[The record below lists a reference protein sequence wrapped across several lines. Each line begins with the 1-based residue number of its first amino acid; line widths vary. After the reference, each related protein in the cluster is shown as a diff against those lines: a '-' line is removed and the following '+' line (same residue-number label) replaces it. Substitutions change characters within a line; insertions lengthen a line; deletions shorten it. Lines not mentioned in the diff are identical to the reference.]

1 MGRGVVVGGSVRM
14 RALLLLLAAG
24 AGGST
29 LRHLSSYDYDP
40 AAQRGWLTL
49 GKTDNLT
56 LLAEGW
62 ARYRLPA
69 LFELGQNDPSSSL
82 LCLTNGSKHPMIP
95 CGGRGSPTFAANL
108 AALGA
113 ALRPHLASGACAGV
127 FLGDELMGAWDLSWA
142 DLGYIADGLRH
153 TLGPTALL
161 YENDAFHQGLLDMP
175 HVPSSLNYFSAD
187 GDYNFRPFSG
197 PAGIRAA
204 YEQHILPKLAP
215 NQSAWVVPGK
225 IPLES
230 PAFPAI
236 PATRFAAGT
245 YECDGPTMEAPSGS
259 YWACRPGNASYDA
272 HIAGKVAEFAAWA
285 AAEPRISGMCPVRSK
300 TACERCC
307 SLGRV
312 FTPLAGAVCCS
323 GTTTTAARCRGWT
336 TSAAARRPR
345 PRASPSG
352 PPARPPTG
360 ERPTEALRRVMSG
373 RAWVGIW
380 QGWCRLRVEFDLT
393 RVGWVLRAG
402 RRGRW
407 RCRRH

>member
-1 MGRGVVVGGSVRM
+1 MVGVGGCARM

-29 LRHLSSYDYDP
+29 LRHLSTYDYDP

-95 CGGRGSPTFAANL
+95 CGGRGSPTFAVNL

-142 DLGYIADGLRH
+142 DLSAVADGLRH
-153 TLGPTALL
+153 TLGPAALL

-187 GDYNFRPFSG
+187 GDYGFLPFSG

-204 YEQHILPKLAP
+204 YEQHILPKLAA

-230 PAFPAI
+230 VQRFSDPSDKVCGQARTSATARRWRPPAAPTGRAGQVTRATTRTSRGRLPSSRRGRRPSRASAACARYVARPPAN
-236 PATRFAAGT
+236 
-245 YECDGPTMEAPSGS
+245 D
-259 YWACRPGNASYDA
+259 
-272 HIAGKVAEFAAWA
+272 VARWSVFYNTGW
-285 AAEPRISGMCPVRSK
+285 
-300 TACERCC
+300 RCV
-307 SLGRV
+307 L
-312 FTPLAGAVCCS
+312 S
-323 GTTTTAARCRGWT
+323 GTTTTAARCRAWT

-360 ERPTEALRRVMSG
+360 EA
-373 RAWVGIW
+373 
-380 QGWCRLRVEFDLT
+380 
-393 RVGWVLRAG
+393 
-402 RRGRW
+402 
-407 RCRRH
+407 H